1 MTGRER
7 CTAAPTGELALPRD
21 DVALETDE
29 PSRPNPNPSVFAF
42 DDTALFGRIEDTAG
56 GVWITRDGFES
67 IHRFGEGEFVV
78 IEGREEAHAEFDH
91 VAHG

>member
-7 CTAAPTGELALPRD
+7 CTTAPTGELALPRD
-21 DVALETDE
+21 DVALEADE
-29 PSRPNPNPSVFAF
+29 APGTNPNPSVFAL
-42 DDTALFGRIEDTAG
+42 DDPALFGRIEDTAS
-56 GVWITRDGFES
+56 GVWTTRDGFES

-78 IEGREEAHAEFDH
+78 IEVREEAHAEFDH